1 MALKVSFLS
10 FVAGIGRKR
19 IRFTNAEGKE
29 QEQEQGAGRS
39 EGRERN
45 TTTRPLTTGLA
56 EGKE

>member
-29 QEQEQGAGRS
+29 QKAKSKEQRAKGR
-39 EGRERN
+39 GQRAKHDN
-45 TTTRPLTTGLA
+45 KTTDH
-56 EGKE
+56 